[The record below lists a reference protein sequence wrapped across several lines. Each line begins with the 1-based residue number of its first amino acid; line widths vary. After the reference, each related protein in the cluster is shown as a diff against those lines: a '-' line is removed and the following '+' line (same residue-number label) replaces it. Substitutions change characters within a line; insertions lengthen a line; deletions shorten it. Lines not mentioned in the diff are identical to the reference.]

1 MPCIIA
7 TGRKLPCKEVVG
19 GIQKVFIAN
28 QGTIGKATITN
39 GIITAFT
46 APSTFDL
53 YQFDVKSASGLEQT
67 ITTSSDNGTTFF
79 TQTLTLVLTK
89 LDPLTNALLDTL
101 IKTRPTIFVLDNN
114 GNYLS
119 VGLTRGCEV
128 NGTISGGVALGD
140 MVGYS
145 LTITADEPMMS
156 QFVQADLVTGNI
168 KASAG
173 TPTQINP
180 SA

>member
-7 TGRKLPCKEVVG
+7 TGRALPCKEVVG
-19 GIQKVFIAN
+19 GITKVFFSN
-28 QGTIGKATITN
+28 QGAVGKATITA
-39 GIITAFT
+39 GKISAFT
-46 APSTFDL
+46 PSTFDL

-67 ITTSSDNGTTFF
+67 ITTSTDNGTTFF

-89 LDPLTNALLDTL
+89 LDPLTNELLDKL
-101 IKTRPTIFVLDNN
+101 IKTRPTAFILDNN

-128 NGTISGGVALGD
+128 NGTISTGVALGD
-140 MVGYS
+140 MNGYS

-156 QFVQADLVTGNI
+156 QFVLDTLVTGNI

-173 TPTQINP
+173 SPTQINP